1 MKKILLYLSTE
12 KHASAFDITVAHD
25 SGVDVVLP
33 YDNVELDEVADII
46 YHSLFPRGPKELKNT
61 AVFIGGHQIMK
72 AKEYLKKT
80 LETLDRLP
88 LGMRVSVAL
97 DPDGAYT
104 TASACVG
111 NIKEYIRVDGMN
123 AVVLAGTGPVGQSV
137 AALLAKEKC
146 RVTLTSRHKKRAEET
161 TKNLREEYGI
171 HVEAAEAGTAAQL
184 KDVLINAQV
193 VVAAGPEGVQL
204 LPENLWSGLEKL
216 RVLADL
222 NSVPPYGI
230 SGVDEIDRVVK
241 KHGKTVIG
249 SIYTGN
255 HKMRIHQEI
264 IKQIFRDTDQVF
276 DLYKTYELA

>member
-33 YDNVELDEVADII
+33 YDNVEVDEVADII
-46 YHSLFPRGPKELKNT
+46 YHSLFPRGPRELKNT
-61 AVFIGGHQIMK
+61 AVFIGGHHIIK
-72 AKEYLKKT
+72 AEEYLKKT

-88 LGMRVSVAL
+88 MGMRVSVAL

-104 TASACVG
+104 TASACVR
-111 NIKEYIRVDGMN
+111 NIKEHIRVDGAN

-137 AALLAKEKC
+137 AALLAREKC

-161 TKNLREEYGI
+161 TKHLSERY
-171 HVEAAEAGTAAQL
+171 HVNVKAAEVGSALQL
-184 KDVLINAQV
+184 EEVINNAQI

-204 LPENLWSGLEKL
+204 LPEDLWSRMEEI

-222 NSVPPYGI
+222 NSVSPYGI
-230 SGVDEIDRVVK
+230 SGVDEIDKVVK

-249 SIYTGN
+249 SIHTGN